1 MKQTDTPNLGDFSE
15 PEGETREIG
24 SAGIERR
31 EWWLSSTAIAITLL
45 LTFGIISFLPV
56 LLHSHYDWE
65 GILALRQAVWGLLGM
80 VLLFD
85 LYTIYQQLQI
95 HRMRRQLEAKDKL
108 FRLITENAADM
119 IAVVDTGGKRIYNS
133 LSYQK
138 VLGYSPAELQR
149 SSAFEQIHPDDREQV
164 AAAGEEARRTGK
176 GKALEYR
183 MRHKDGTW
191 RVLESTASV
200 IRSGKGEPD
209 LLVIVNRDVTGRK
222 QAEDALRAQ
231 HDLLRTMIDNMP
243 DYIYV
248 KDDESRFVVANRAL
262 ADLVGAKNPED
273 LLGKADFDYFPRELA
288 TAFYSDE
295 RGILQSGQPL
305 VNQEEMSMDA
315 EGNARWTATSKVPLR
330 NRQGE
335 TIGIIGIGRDITVGK
350 QAEEALRQSETS
362 FRSVVE
368 GAPYGIFRASVA
380 GRFLR
385 VNSALQE
392 MLGYRSSKELL
403 GANLG
408 EHVFRNPADF
418 QHLLV
423 LLGSVDEFKDVEM
436 EWKRKDDSSII
447 VLCSGRRVKGGDE
460 NSTYNEVFVE
470 DITERRVL
478 ERQLRMA
485 AKMEAVGRL
494 SGGIA
499 HDFNN
504 LLGVIIGYSQMLARK
519 IERDNPLHEYIVEI
533 EKAGQRATSL
543 TRQLLAFSRQQILTP
558 KVLSL
563 NELVSDMVK
572 MLPRL
577 IGEDIALSTKLEP
590 AIGSVKADPGQIE
603 QVVMNLAVNARDA
616 MPSGGRLTI
625 GTADV
630 VLDEMY
636 ARQHPGSKPG
646 KYVMLSV
653 ADSGV
658 GMNSQTLQHIFEPFF
673 TTKEVGKGTGLGLA
687 TVYGIMKQSGGY
699 IWVDSELG
707 KGSCFQIFLPRVE
720 EAVTHVAEETSTSPN
735 SQGNETVLV
744 VEDAEP
750 LRKLARTF
758 LEERGFQVL
767 TASSGE
773 EALKVA
779 AEFSGEIHLLLTD
792 VVMPGMNGRVLAE
805 QLLPKRPGMKVLY
818 MSGYTDSFIAGHGV
832 LEEGTQLL
840 HKPFTEEVLIS
851 KVCEVLKSV
860 HAITGMKP
868 PLVAELPRQKV

>member
-1 MKQTDTPNLGDFSE
+1 MKQTDTRNIEDFSE
-15 PEGETREIG
+15 PENETREIG
-24 SAGIERR
+24 SRRIERR
-31 EWWLSSTAIAITLL
+31 EWWLWSTAIAITLL
-45 LTFGIISFLPV
+45 LTSGIASFLPV
-56 LLHSHYDWE
+56 LLHSHDDWVAD
-65 GILALRQAVWGLLGM
+65 LTMRQAVWGLLGM

-95 HRMRRQLEAKDKL
+95 HRIRRQLEAREKL

-119 IAVVDTGGKRIYNS
+119 IAVVDTEGKRIYNS

-149 SSAFEQIHPDDREQV
+149 SSAFEQIHPDDRERV
-164 AAAGEEARRTGK
+164 AAAGVEARRTGK
-176 GKALEYR
+176 GKTLEYR
-183 MRHKDGTW
+183 IRHKDGTW
-191 RVLESTASV
+191 RVLESTSSV

-222 QAEDALRAQ
+222 QAEEALRAQ
-231 HDLLRTMIDNMP
+231 HDLLRALIDNMP
-243 DYIYV
+243 DLIYV
-248 KDDESRFVVANRAL
+248 KDDESRFVLANRAL
-262 ADLVGAKNPED
+262 AQLMGAKNPED
-273 LLGKADFDYFPRELA
+273 LLGKTDFDYFPKELA
-288 TAFYSDE
+288 TAYYSDE
-295 RGILQSGQPL
+295 QAILQTGLPL
-305 VNQEEMSMDA
+305 LNQEERSVDA
-315 EGNARWTATSKVPLR
+315 EGNAKWLSTSKVPLR
-330 NRQGE
+330 DRQGE
-335 TIGIIGIGRDITVGK
+335 VLGIIGIGRDITVGR
-350 QAEEALRQSETS
+350 QAEQALRQSETS

-368 GAPYGIFRASVA
+368 GAPYGIFRASVD

-392 MLGYRSSKELL
+392 MLGYRSSTDLL
-403 GANLG
+403 DANLG
-408 EHVFRNPADF
+408 DHVFRNRADF
-418 QHLLV
+418 HHLV
-423 LLGSVDEFKDVEM
+423 ELLGSVDEFKDVEM
-436 EWKRKDDSSII
+436 EWKRKDDSPIT
-447 VLCSGRRVKGGDE
+447 VLCSGRRAEGGDE

-519 IERDNPLHEYIVEI
+519 MERDNPLHEYIEEI

-558 KVLSL
+558 KVLNL

-577 IGEDIALSTKLEP
+577 IGEDIAISTKLEP
-590 AIGSVKADPGQIE
+590 AIGNVKADQGQIE

-630 VLDEMY
+630 VMDEMY
-636 ARQHPGSKPG
+636 ARQHPGAKPG
-646 KYVMLSV
+646 KYVILSV

-658 GMNSQTLQHIFEPFF
+658 GMNSETLLHIFEPFF

-720 EAVTHVAEETSTSPN
+720 ETVTHVAEQTSPSPN
-735 SQGNETVLV
+735 SQGSETILV
-744 VEDAEP
+744 AEDAEP

-779 AEFSGEIHLLLTD
+779 AEFSGKIHLLLTD

-832 LEEGTQLL
+832 LEEGTHLL

-860 HAITGMKP
+860 RAIAGMKA